1 MEPLSPDDNYEQF
14 VELFT
19 RNEAALRAFVR
30 GMVPSWHD
38 AEEVVQDVAL
48 VAWRKFD
55 EFEIGTSFIN
65 WVCTIARFKSLSH
78 LRKTSRDRLS
88 FQSELI
94 EMMADEGA
102 EEMEVRKYELAALE
116 QCLKKLSTKQRD
128 LVNLAYTPG
137 ISIKDEAERVGI
149 KPGTFYM
156 RLNRIRA
163 VLHDCINRVISKGE
177 PA

>member
-1 MEPLSPDDNYEQF
+1 MDEFSPDEKYEQF

-19 RNEAALRAFVR
+19 RNEASLRAFVR

-38 AEEVVQDVAL
+38 AEEVVQEVAL

-65 WVCTIARFKSLSH
+65 WVCTIARFKSLAH

-88 FQSELI
+88 FQSDLI
-94 EMMADEGA
+94 EIMA
-102 EEMEVRKYELAALE
+102 EEGIEEVELRKREHDALE
-116 QCLKKLSTKQRD
+116 KCLTRLPAKQRD

-137 ISIKDEAERVGI
+137 ISIKSEAERVGI

-163 VLHDCINRVISKGE
+163 VLHDCINREISREE